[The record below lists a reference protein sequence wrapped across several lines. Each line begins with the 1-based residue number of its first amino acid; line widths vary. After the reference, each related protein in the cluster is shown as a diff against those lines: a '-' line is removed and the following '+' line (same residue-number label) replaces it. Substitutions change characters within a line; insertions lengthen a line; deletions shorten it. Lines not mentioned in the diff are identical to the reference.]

1 MIIFPTLQRIKVGNS
16 VQLLRESHNGYIS
29 PGRAGRVTEI
39 NNDPIYFRVDDGF
52 HTDWVKIDN
61 LKIVGEEKFKPI
73 KGLDVADVHYRLA
86 KNNFGFPDYNI
97 SFFGHG
103 IKKSDLND
111 VMFNLEYVS
120 FPIDVRR
127 DFDELAH
134 ITREGKSIEGM
145 LVIKN
150 RQNQGMFLRF
160 PKENYISIPFI
171 GVYPESESRDF
182 VLERM
187 VRLCAVDSFFE
198 DRHLITKLWKGYEDL
213 GALEKLGFE
222 VTVEEEG
229 FYRNGDSRLTLRYDP
244 DEENTREH
252 IAHLTGDKK

>member
-1 MIIFPTLQRIKVGNS
+1 MIIFPSLQRIKVGNS
-16 VQLLRESHNGYIS
+16 VELLRESHNGYMMR
-29 PGRAGRVTEI
+29 GRAGIVTEI
-39 NNDPIYFRVDDGF
+39 NNDPVYFRVDDGF
-52 HTDWVKIDN
+52 HADWVRVEN
-61 LKIVGEEKFKPI
+61 LKIVGGEKFNPI
-73 KGLDVADVHYRLA
+73 KGFDVADVHYKLA
-86 KNNFGFPDYNI
+86 KNNFGFMDYTL

-111 VMFNLEYVS
+111 VMSNLEHVS

-134 ITREGKSIEGM
+134 ITREGKNIEGV
-145 LVIKN
+145 LVTGR
-150 RQNQGMFLRF
+150 RQNQGMFLRL

-198 DRHLITKLWKGYEDL
+198 DRHLITKIWEGYEDL
-213 GALEKLGFE
+213 GTFEKLGFE
-222 VTVEEEG
+222 VIVDEEG
-229 FYRNGDSRLTLRYDP
+229 FYRNGDSRLTLRYDA
-244 DEENTREH
+244 DEENTKEH
-252 IAHLTGDKK
+252 IAHLIGDKK